1 MEDLTILLNTR
12 EVTDGVKLLIYDIE
26 CAIRELPAELVVLS
40 NTPSAYAD
48 YVIEVPEG
56 QEVTNEW
63 MRGYYHAKL
72 GKCSNLTMYID
83 DDFEIVNFE
92 KLNKTIRTALDLF
105 NKVDCLQL
113 IKLSFSG
120 ADSTL
125 IIENRILSTS
135 MECGIIVRGC
145 GFTEEQL
152 KWNWHTDDFT
162 IVLNALEVGVGSTLS
177 NHGVVHHIKSKSDE
191 LTFNPEWTGFTDAV
205 GTTDIATD
213 KNGQYVYNR
222 GLPNDV
228 RSLLQKRLKD
238 LAD

>member
-1 MEDLTILLNTR
+1 MEELTILLNTR
-12 EVTDGVKLLIYDIE
+12 EVTDRVKLLIYDIE
-26 CAIRELPAELVVLS
+26 CAIRELPVKLVVLS

-48 YVIEVPEG
+48 YIIKVPEG

-72 GKCSNLTMYID
+72 GEFTNLTMYID
-83 DDFEIVNFE
+83 DDFEIVDFM
-92 KLNKTIRTALDLF
+92 KFSAAIRTALDLF
-105 NKVDCLQL
+105 NKVGYLQL
-113 IKLSFSG
+113 IKLSFAG
-120 ADSTL
+120 ADSSL
-125 IIENRILSTS
+125 LIENRILSTS

-162 IVLNALEVGVGSTLS
+162 IVLSALEEGVGSTLS
-177 NHGVVHHIKSKSDE
+177 NHGVVHHIKSKSGE
-191 LTFNPEWTGFTDAV
+191 LTFNPKWTGFTDAV

-213 KNGQYVYNR
+213 ENGQYVYNR

-228 RSLLQKRLKD
+228 RTLLQNRLKE
-238 LAD
+238 LTE